1 MKHLLQ
7 LVRRFRRSERGA
19 LSVETVIMF
28 PILLWAYGAMFVYWD
43 IYKNLN
49 TNLKAT
55 YTIADLIS
63 REPDPMTPAY
73 IDGAGGIYRYLL
85 RSPDDG
91 DIRVT
96 VVAMDSDPVT
106 NANVLA
112 LRWSYGTN
120 QMAPRTDLT
129 GIAGEIPIMAAGDN
143 LIIVESRVA
152 WDPPMLFGL
161 EARQITNRV
170 FTSPRFVPQVL
181 FNPNPPTT

>member
-1 MKHLLQ
+1 MTYLMQLL
-7 LVRRFRRSERGA
+7 RRFRRSERGA

-43 IYKNLN
+43 IYKTLN
-49 TNLKAT
+49 MNLKAT

-73 IDGAGGIYRYLL
+73 IDGASGIYRYLL
-85 RSPDDG
+85 RSQDDG

-96 VVAMDSDPVT
+96 VVSMDSDAVT
-106 NANVLA
+106 GAPFLKFE
-112 LRWSYGTN
+112 WSYGT
-120 QMAPRTDLT
+120 AGLPSRTDLT
-129 GIAGEIPIMAAGDN
+129 GIIGEIPIMALGDN
-143 LIIVESRVA
+143 LIIVESSVP

-161 EARQITNRV
+161 EPRQITNRV

-181 FNPNPPTT
+181 CTGCA